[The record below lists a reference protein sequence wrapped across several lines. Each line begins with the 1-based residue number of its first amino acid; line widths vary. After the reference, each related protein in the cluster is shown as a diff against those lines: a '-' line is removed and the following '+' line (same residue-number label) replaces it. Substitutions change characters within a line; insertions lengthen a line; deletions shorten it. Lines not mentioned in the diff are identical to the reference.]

1 MIFIFGPTATG
12 KTDLVI
18 QLADRYSLGIIS
30 VDAVQV
36 YRGLNIGSAKPVES
50 VLASYPHAL
59 VNIRD
64 PVEQFSAGD
73 FCIEASREVAR
84 IQSSSEIPVLV
95 GGSMFYFAALING
108 LGHLP
113 PRNSEIRATIGNI
126 RARLG
131 TRKLHELLRQRDPV
145 TASRIHHND
154 QQRIERALEI
164 DLLSDRLAGSSIH
177 MSGQKRFNTPIIR
190 IGIAFADRSDLHR
203 RIEHRIAKMLFDG
216 LIDEV
221 KDLLNGG
228 VAPETSA
235 LRSVGYRQICQHLA
249 GEIDYADMQ
258 ERMISATRQLAKR
271 QLTWMRNTPGTVW
284 FDASDQNIVE
294 TVSDYISQHYDK
306 YYY

>member
-1 MIFIFGPTATG
+1 M
-12 KTDLVI
+12 
-18 QLADRYSLGIIS
+18 
-30 VDAVQV
+30 
-36 YRGLNIGSAKPVES
+36 
-50 VLASYPHAL
+50 
-59 VNIRD
+59 
-64 PVEQFSAGD
+64 
-73 FCIEASREVAR
+73 
-84 IQSSSEIPVLV
+84 
-95 GGSMFYFAALING
+95 
-108 LGHLP
+108 
-113 PRNSEIRATIGNI
+113 
-126 RARLG
+126 
-131 TRKLHELLRQRDPV
+131 LRQRDPV